1 MNAEEIY
8 DRRVLIIDDESS
20 NVRLL
25 EEVLRAA
32 GYTNIRGATA
42 SRAVLQLYAEFR
54 PDILLLDLHMPG
66 LTGFEVMEQL
76 RPVVRAGEFFPILVL
91 TGDAT
96 AESKRRALSGGARD
110 FLTKPF
116 DQAEVVARVRNLLE
130 TQTLYRQS
138 QDRNR
143 LLESQ
148 VRARTRDLEDART
161 EVLER
166 LALAAE
172 FRDDNTGR
180 HTQRV
185 GRTSALLAQTLG
197 LPDDEVELIRRAA
210 PLHDVGKIGIPDAI
224 LLKPGKL
231 HPDELRVMQTHTL
244 IGGRILG
251 EGRSPL
257 LRLAERIA
265 LTHHECWDGGGYP
278 LGLRG
283 DAIPLEGRIVSVA
296 DVFDALT
303 HERPYKRAWSA
314 DDAAAE
320 IGRLSGRKF
329 DPRVVAEFLQ
339 LLRQGLLEPD
349 APCAEGPSATDF
361 VQPGPDNSAH
371 PPRRPPRSP

>member
-8 DRRVLIIDDESS
+8 DRRVLIIDDEPS

-25 EEVLRAA
+25 EQVLRAA
-32 GYTNIRGATA
+32 GYTNIRGAT
-42 SRAVLQLYAEFR
+42 SSPDVLQLYAEFR

-76 RPVVRAGEFFPILVL
+76 RPVVRAGEFFPILML

-96 AESKRRALSGGARD
+96 AESKQRALSGGAKD

-116 DQAEVVARVRNLLE
+116 DQAEVLARVRNLLE
-130 TQTLYRQS
+130 TQTLHHRARRQ
-138 QDRNR
+138 NR
-143 LLESQ
+143 LLESK

-161 EVLER
+161 EILER

-172 FRDDNTGR
+172 FRDDSTGQ
-180 HTQRV
+180 HTRRV
-185 GRTSALLAQTLG
+185 GRTSALLAQALG

-210 PLHDVGKIGIPDAI
+210 PLHDVGKIGIPDAV

-231 HPDELRVMQTHTL
+231 NPDEFRVMQTHTL

-251 EGRSPL
+251 KGRSPL
-257 LRLAERIA
+257 LLMAERIA

-283 DAIPLEGRIVSVA
+283 DAIPLVGRIVSVA

-314 DDAAAE
+314 EDAAAE
-320 IGRLSGRKF
+320 IGRLGGRKF
-329 DPRVVAEFLQ
+329 DPRVVAAFLQ

-349 APCAEGPSATDF
+349 APCTEGP
-361 VQPGPDNSAH
+361 
-371 PPRRPPRSP
+371 

>member
-1 MNAEEIY
+1 MHAEEIY
-8 DRRVLIIDDESS
+8 DRRVLIIDDEPS

-32 GYTNIRGATA
+32 GYTNIRGSTA
-42 SRAVLQLYAEFR
+42 SPAVLQLYAEFR

-66 LTGFEVMEQL
+66 LTGLEVMEQL
-76 RPVVRAGEFFPILVL
+76 RQVVRAGEFFPILML

-96 AESKRRALSGGARD
+96 AESKRRALSGGAKD
-110 FLTKPF
+110 FLSKPF

-130 TQTLYRQS
+130 TQTLYRHS
-138 QDRNR
+138 QDQNR

-180 HTQRV
+180 HTRRV
-185 GRTSALLAQTLG
+185 GRTAALLARALG
-197 LPDDEVELIRRAA
+197 LPDDEVELIRLAA

-231 HPDELRVMQTHTL
+231 NPDELRVMQTHTL

-257 LRLAERIA
+257 LRLAERVA

-283 DAIPLEGRIVSVA
+283 DAIPLGGRIVSVA

-303 HERPYKRAWSA
+303 HKRPYKPACRV

-329 DPRVVAEFLQ
+329 DPRVAAGFLQ
-339 LLRQGLLEPD
+339 LLRQGLVEPD
-349 APCAEGPSATDF
+349 ASCAGSPSAVF
-361 VQPGPDNSAH
+361 FPSSAL
-371 PPRRPPRSP
+371 